1 MKIYN
6 IEEGYGSRELG
17 FNLILDFLRYIGAS
31 YQFMFFIMAVV
42 MQILV
47 YNIIKRYN
55 YSVWISVFIYYC
67 ISPFY
72 IATFNGMRQYLAIA
86 VFIVALKYIEQKKIF
101 KYIMLVSSLITVL
114 GLAFVVGILYHYFQ
128 GQLMGELKKEA
139 VYISRGVEST
149 GTDYLKKLN
158 DEDSRITYVDESGKV
173 IYDNEANVE
182 SMDNHGHR
190 KEIREA
196 EINGEGADERMS
208 STLSEKTMYYAVRL
222 ENGNVLRV
230 SSNQASV
237 WMLLL
242 QLLPPFAAVLILMLL
257 LSGVFASRLSGKVV
271 EPLNGLDLEHPDE
284 NDAYDEVQP
293 LLSKIGRQSRQIRL
307 QLEAAR
313 RQQKEFSIITENMQ
327 EGLLVIDRYTMVLS
341 VNSSVGKLL
350 KVKEIKTGESVY
362 LLNRSEEFRG
372 VVGQVLEGKHENKI
386 LRLDGS
392 EIQVIANPV
401 TRENKTE
408 GAVILLVDVTE
419 KVEREQLRREFS
431 ANVSHELKTPLTSI
445 SGFAEIMQDGFV
457 KDEDVK
463 VFAGRIYKEAQRLI
477 RLVGDVI
484 RISRLD
490 EGGLPYQWEKLD
502 LYSLTHDIFSTL
514 HEAAEKQEVH
524 MYMEGGS
531 TVLDTVSTIMEEVL
545 YNVCDNA
552 VKYNRRGGEV
562 FVRLKD
568 GEDAV
573 RVNVRDTGIGIPKED
588 QERIFERFYRVDKS
602 HSKEIGGTGL
612 GLSIVKHGVKTL
624 NGRLWLNS
632 EPGQG
637 TEIIMEFPKHHMEEE
652 AAE

>member
-1 MKIYN
+1 M
-6 IEEGYGSRELG
+6 S
-17 FNLILDFLRYIGAS
+17 
-31 YQFMFFIMAVV
+31 
-42 MQILV
+42 
-47 YNIIKRYN
+47 
-55 YSVWISVFIYYC
+55 
-67 ISPFY
+67 
-72 IATFNGMRQYLAIA
+72 
-86 VFIVALKYIEQKKIF
+86 KKIF

-139 VYISRGVEST
+139 VYISRGVESA

-158 DEDSRITYVDESGKV
+158 DEESRITYVDESGKV
-173 IYDNEANVE
+173 IYDNEADVE

-242 QLLPPFAAVLILMLL
+242 QLLPSFVAVLILMLL

-284 NDAYDEVQP
+284 NDVYDEVQP

-341 VNSSVGKLL
+341 VNSSVGRLL
-350 KVKEIKTGESVY
+350 KVKEVKTGESVY
-362 LLNRSEEFRG
+362 LLNRSEEFRD
-372 VVGQVLEGKHENKI
+372 VVCQVLDGKHEDKV

-502 LYSLTHDIFSTL
+502 IYSLTHDIFSTL

-531 TVLDTVSTIMEEVL
+531 TVLDTVPMIMEEVL

-602 HSKEIGGTGL
+602 HSREIGGTGL

-637 TEIIMEFPKHHMEEE
+637 TEIIMEFPKHHMEKE

>member
-1 MKIYN
+1 M
-6 IEEGYGSRELG
+6 S
-17 FNLILDFLRYIGAS
+17 
-31 YQFMFFIMAVV
+31 
-42 MQILV
+42 
-47 YNIIKRYN
+47 
-55 YSVWISVFIYYC
+55 
-67 ISPFY
+67 
-72 IATFNGMRQYLAIA
+72 
-86 VFIVALKYIEQKKIF
+86 KKIF

-128 GQLMGELKKEA
+128 GQLMSELKKEA
-139 VYISRGVEST
+139 VYISRGVESA
-149 GTDYLKKLN
+149 GTDYLQQLN

-196 EINGEGADERMS
+196 EINGEGEDVRMS
-208 STLSEKTMYYAVRL
+208 STLSEKTMYYALRL
-222 ENGNVLRV
+222 DNGNVLRI
-230 SSNQASV
+230 SSTQKSALALVGQLVPPLLGV
-237 WMLLL
+237 WFLMM
-242 QLLPPFAAVLILMLL
+242 IL
-257 LSGVFASRLSGKVV
+257 SAVFASRLSGKVV
-271 EPLNGLDLEHPDE
+271 EPLNNLDLEHPEDNTVYE
-284 NDAYDEVQP
+284 EVEP
-293 LLSKIGRQSRQIRL
+293 LLSKIYRQNRQIRL

-350 KVKEIKTGESVY
+350 KVNEVRTGESVY

-372 VVGQVLEGKHENKI
+372 VVEQVLEGNHEDKI

-392 EIQVIANPV
+392 DIQVIANPV
-401 TRENKTE
+401 TRENKVE

-490 EGGLPYQWEKLD
+490 EGGLPYQWEELD

-531 TVLDTVSTIMEEVL
+531 TVLDTVPTIMEEVI

-552 VKYNRRGGEV
+552 IKYNHHGGEV

-568 GEDAV
+568 GADVV
-573 RVNVRDTGIGIPKED
+573 RVTVRDTGIGIPKED

-632 EPGQG
+632 ELGQG
-637 TEIIMEFPKHHMEEE
+637 TEIIMEFPKHHMEKE

>member
-1 MKIYN
+1 
-6 IEEGYGSRELG
+6 
-17 FNLILDFLRYIGAS
+17 
-31 YQFMFFIMAVV
+31 
-42 MQILV
+42 
-47 YNIIKRYN
+47 
-55 YSVWISVFIYYC
+55 
-67 ISPFY
+67 
-72 IATFNGMRQYLAIA
+72 
-86 VFIVALKYIEQKKIF
+86 
-101 KYIMLVSSLITVL
+101 MLVSSLITVL

-271 EPLNGLDLEHPDE
+271 EPLNGLDLEHPEE

-362 LLNRSEEFRG
+362 LLNRSEGFRG

-531 TVLDTVSTIMEEVL
+531 TVLDTVPTIMEEVL

-637 TEIIMEFPKHHMEEE
+637 TEILMEFPKHHMEKE

>member
-1 MKIYN
+1 
-6 IEEGYGSRELG
+6 
-17 FNLILDFLRYIGAS
+17 
-31 YQFMFFIMAVV
+31 
-42 MQILV
+42 
-47 YNIIKRYN
+47 
-55 YSVWISVFIYYC
+55 
-67 ISPFY
+67 
-72 IATFNGMRQYLAIA
+72 
-86 VFIVALKYIEQKKIF
+86 
-101 KYIMLVSSLITVL
+101 
-114 GLAFVVGILYHYFQ
+114 
-128 GQLMGELKKEA
+128 MGELKKEA

-350 KVKEIKTGESVY
+350 KVKETKTGESVY

-431 ANVSHELKTPLTSI
+431 ANVSHELKTPLMSI
-445 SGFAEIMQDGFV
+445 SGYAEIMKNGMVRPQDIS
-457 KDEDVK
+457 E
-463 VFAGRIYKEAQRLI
+463 FAGRIYDEA
-477 RLVGDVI
+477 
-484 RISRLD
+484 SRLTSLVQD
-490 EGGLPYQWEKLD
+490 IIEISKLD
-502 LYSLTHDIFSTL
+502 EKSGEMPFENVDIYEIAQDICQNLTLQSKKKNITLSIEGSNVEIYGVRHILY
-514 HEAAEKQEVH
+514 E
-524 MYMEGGS
+524 MC
-531 TVLDTVSTIMEEVL
+531 
-545 YNVCDNA
+545 YNLVDNA
-552 VKYNRRGGEV
+552 MKYNREGGYV
-562 FVRLKD
+562 KVSLSTT
-568 GEDAV
+568 EDHV
-573 RVNVRDTGIGIPKED
+573 CFTVEDNGIGIAKEE

-602 HSKEIGGTGL
+602 HSRKTGGTGL
-612 GLSIVKHGVKTL
+612 GLSIVKHGAALHHAQIT
-624 NGRLWLNS
+624 LNS
-632 EPGQG
+632 EPEKG
-637 TEIIMEFPKHHMEEE
+637 TKIQVFFKKS
-652 AAE
+652 

>member
-1 MKIYN
+1 
-6 IEEGYGSRELG
+6 
-17 FNLILDFLRYIGAS
+17 
-31 YQFMFFIMAVV
+31 
-42 MQILV
+42 
-47 YNIIKRYN
+47 
-55 YSVWISVFIYYC
+55 
-67 ISPFY
+67 
-72 IATFNGMRQYLAIA
+72 
-86 VFIVALKYIEQKKIF
+86 
-101 KYIMLVSSLITVL
+101 MLVSSLITVL

-128 GQLMGELKKEA
+128 GQLMDELKKEA
-139 VYISRGVEST
+139 VYISRGVESA
-149 GTDYLKKLN
+149 GVDYLQQLN

-242 QLLPPFAAVLILMLL
+242 QLLPPFVAVLILMLL

-271 EPLNGLDLEHPDE
+271 EPLNGLDLEHPEE

-350 KVKEIKTGESVY
+350 KVKEVKTGESVY
-362 LLNRSEEFRG
+362 LLNRSEEFRD
-372 VVGQVLEGKHENKI
+372 VVCQVLDGKHEDKV

-531 TVLDTVSTIMEEVL
+531 TVLDTVPTIMEEVL

-637 TEIIMEFPKHHMEEE
+637 TEIIMEFPKHHMEKE

>member
-1 MKIYN
+1 
-6 IEEGYGSRELG
+6 
-17 FNLILDFLRYIGAS
+17 
-31 YQFMFFIMAVV
+31 
-42 MQILV
+42 
-47 YNIIKRYN
+47 
-55 YSVWISVFIYYC
+55 
-67 ISPFY
+67 
-72 IATFNGMRQYLAIA
+72 
-86 VFIVALKYIEQKKIF
+86 
-101 KYIMLVSSLITVL
+101 MLVSSLITVL

-128 GQLMGELKKEA
+128 GQLMDELKKEA
-139 VYISRGVEST
+139 VYISRGVESA
-149 GTDYLKKLN
+149 GTDYLQQLN

-242 QLLPPFAAVLILMLL
+242 QLLPPFVAVLILMLL

-293 LLSKIGRQSRQIRL
+293 LLSKIGRQNRQIRL

-350 KVKEIKTGESVY
+350 KVKEIKAGESVY

-531 TVLDTVSTIMEEVL
+531 TVLDTVPTIMEEVL

-637 TEIIMEFPKHHMEEE
+637 TEIIMEFPKHHMEKE

>member
-1 MKIYN
+1 M
-6 IEEGYGSRELG
+6 S
-17 FNLILDFLRYIGAS
+17 
-31 YQFMFFIMAVV
+31 
-42 MQILV
+42 
-47 YNIIKRYN
+47 
-55 YSVWISVFIYYC
+55 
-67 ISPFY
+67 
-72 IATFNGMRQYLAIA
+72 
-86 VFIVALKYIEQKKIF
+86 KKIF

-114 GLAFVVGILYHYFQ
+114 GLAFVVVILYHYFQ

-139 VYISRGVEST
+139 VYISRGVESA

-158 DEDSRITYVDESGKV
+158 DEESRITYVDESGKV
-173 IYDNEANVE
+173 IYDNEADVE

-242 QLLPPFAAVLILMLL
+242 QLLPSFVAVLILMLL

-284 NDAYDEVQP
+284 NDVYDEVQP

-341 VNSSVGKLL
+341 VNSSVGRLL
-350 KVKEIKTGESVY
+350 KVKEVKTGESVY
-362 LLNRSEEFRG
+362 LLNRSEEFRD
-372 VVGQVLEGKHENKI
+372 VVCQVLDGKHEDKV

-531 TVLDTVSTIMEEVL
+531 TVLDTVPMIMEEVL

-602 HSKEIGGTGL
+602 HSREIGGTGL

-637 TEIIMEFPKHHMEEE
+637 TEIIMEFPKHHMEKE

>member
-1 MKIYN
+1 
-6 IEEGYGSRELG
+6 
-17 FNLILDFLRYIGAS
+17 
-31 YQFMFFIMAVV
+31 
-42 MQILV
+42 
-47 YNIIKRYN
+47 
-55 YSVWISVFIYYC
+55 
-67 ISPFY
+67 
-72 IATFNGMRQYLAIA
+72 
-86 VFIVALKYIEQKKIF
+86 
-101 KYIMLVSSLITVL
+101 MLVSSLITVL

-149 GTDYLKKLN
+149 GTDYLKQLN

-242 QLLPPFAAVLILMLL
+242 QLLPPFVAVLILMLL

-271 EPLNGLDLEHPDE
+271 EPLNGLDLEHPEE

-341 VNSSVGKLL
+341 VNSSVGRLL

-362 LLNRSEEFRG
+362 LLNRSEEFRD
-372 VVGQVLEGKHENKI
+372 VVCQVLDGKHEDKV

-531 TVLDTVSTIMEEVL
+531 TVLDTVPTIMEEVL